1 MHRLVAPDTV
11 PRWHRRL
18 AKEVDLPEPDRRAL
32 LGVGLVS
39 GLPAGIPPHLGRDPQ
54 MGRDPLSPAGLTAQP
69 VVQARGVPRTRS
81 QGGTR

>member
-39 GLPAGIPPHLGRDPQ
+39 GLPAGIPPHLGRDP
-54 MGRDPLSPAGLTAQP
+54 LSPAGLTAQP